1 MQPTSFYFVFP
12 TAAILLTFVLF
23 LRSKGRR
30 FSVRSIRGPPSPSSL
45 LGHEYLLRSRQHQD
59 ILSVADPKALQYIF
73 HSSGYR
79 FTKTRD
85 SFRTLQAFM
94 GQGLVSVGGM
104 IYVSVLSRKFRLT
117 GRLGEIHQRQR
128 RILSPAFA
136 ASQLRLF
143 LTVFQASA
151 VKLTEKMNERVGEA
165 KVLNV
170 LEWTSKAALDI
181 IGITAFRYQFNS
193 LNNEQTELMVAVNNL
208 FAEAGLWPTTWALLF
223 TSLWRILPEW
233 LLLPLGWIPSREIGR
248 MNFFRKVAMK
258 VSRPIFEKQL
268 KEVAGDPNPAEKDVV
283 NVLAMSHLNDDAK
296 KKMSD
301 IEIDSQLATF
311 IIAGHD
317 TTANTMAWLLYEL
330 SLHPEDQTKI
340 RDEIACTKAN
350 AAGALTTND
359 YDSMI
364 WLNACIKIPIRKGQV
379 IMTSI
384 YSYNRLPSVWGNDAE
399 EWNPSRFLD
408 GRDAKQISL
417 GVYSNLLT
425 FSAGVR
431 GCIGW
436 RFAVMELQSV
446 VTELLSN
453 FEFSTPKGAPKLQ
466 HGPAGLAV
474 SPIVPGKAEEGPQIP
489 LLVTVLNKRN
499 DLNAISSLLQY
510 LHELCEKFGY
520 LASETRAASVQ
531 ETQWAKKYTD
541 VAGFPFQAV

>member
-1 MQPTSFYFVFP
+1 MQATASYFVFP

-30 FSVRSIRGPPSPSSL
+30 SLVRKIRGPPSPSFL
-45 LGHEYLLRSRQHQD
+45 LGHEYLLRSRQHVGDPEIEWCQEYGAVYRTKGCFGQD

-79 FTKTRD
+79 FPKTKD
-85 SFRTLQAFM
+85 AFRTLQAFM
-94 GQGLVSVGGM
+94 GQGLVSVSG
-104 IYVSVLSRKFRLT
+104 S
-117 GRLGEIHQRQR
+117 EIHQRQR
-128 RILSPAFA
+128 KILSPAFA
-136 ASQLRLF
+136 TSQLRLF

-151 VKLTEKMNERVGEA
+151 LKLTEKMNERVGEA

-193 LNNEQTELMVAVNNL
+193 LNNEQTELTGAANNL
-208 FAEAGLWPTTWALLF
+208 FAEAWLWPTTWALLY
-223 TSLWRILPEW
+223 TALWRILPEW
-233 LLLPLGWIPSREIGR
+233 LLLPLGWIPSRESGR
-248 MNFFRKVAMK
+248 MNFFREVATK

-283 NVLAMSHLNDDAK
+283 NVLAMSHLNNDAK
-296 KKMSD
+296 KKMTD

-330 SLHPEDQTKI
+330 SLHPEDQAKI
-340 RDEIACTKAN
+340 REEIARTKEDTL
-350 AAGALTTND
+350 GAFTSND

-364 WLNACIKIPIRKGQV
+364 WLNACIKEALRLHPLVYGLFRESAQDDILPLAEPLTTSDGKLCSQIPIPKGQIV
-379 IMTSI
+379 MTSI
-384 YSYNRLPSVWGNDAE
+384 YSYNRLPSVWGDDAE
-399 EWNPSRFLD
+399 EWNPNRFLD
-408 GRDAKQISL
+408 GRDIKQMSL
-417 GVYSNLLT
+417 GVYANLLT

-436 RFAVMELQSV
+436 RFAIMELQSV

-453 FEFSTPKGAPKLQ
+453 FEFSMPKGAPKLQ
-466 HGPAGLAV
+466 HSPAGVTLT
-474 SPIVPGKAEEGPQIP
+474 PIVPGRVEEGPQIP
-489 LLVTVLNKRN
+489 LLVTALNK
-499 DLNAISSLLQY
+499 
-510 LHELCEKFGY
+510 
-520 LASETRAASVQ
+520 
-531 ETQWAKKYTD
+531 
-541 VAGFPFQAV
+541 

>member
-1 MQPTSFYFVFP
+1 V
-12 TAAILLTFVLF
+12 AILLTSVLF
-23 LRSKGRR
+23 LRSKRHR
-30 FSVRSIRGPPSPSSL
+30 SSVRRIRGPPSPSFL
-45 LGHEYLLRSRQHQD
+45 LGHEYLLRNRQHVGDMETEWCQEYGAVYRTKGCFGQD

-79 FTKTRD
+79 FPKTRD

-94 GQGLVSVGGM
+94 GQGLVSVGG
-104 IYVSVLSRKFRLT
+104 
-117 GRLGEIHQRQR
+117 EIHQRQR
-128 RILSPAFA
+128 KILGPAFA

-151 VKLTEKMNERVGEA
+151 VKLTEQINERVREA
-165 KVLNV
+165 KEINV
-170 LEWTSKAALDI
+170 LEWTGKAALDI
-181 IGITAFRYQFNS
+181 IGITAFRYHFNS
-193 LNNEQTELMVAVNNL
+193 LSNGQTELMAATNNL
-208 FAEAGLWPTTWALLF
+208 FAEAGMWPSSWELLF

-268 KEVAGDPNPAEKDVV
+268 KVVAGDGNPAEKDVV

-330 SLHPEDQTKI
+330 SLHPEDQVKI
-340 RDEIACTKAN
+340 REEIARTKAN
-350 AAGALTTND
+350 AGALISND

-364 WLNACIKIPIRKGQV
+364 WLNACIKEALRLHPLAYGLFREPAQDDILPLAEPITTSDGKLCSQIPIRKGQV
-379 IMTSI
+379 VMASI
-384 YSYNRLPSVWGNDAE
+384 YSYNRLPSVWGDDAE

-408 GRDAKQISL
+408 GRGVKQISL
-417 GVYSNLLT
+417 GVYANLYALVR
-425 FSAGVR
+425 AGIR
-431 GCIGW
+431 GCIGSD
-436 RFAVMELQSV
+436 RFSVMELQSV

-453 FEFSTPKGAPKLQ
+453 FEFSMPKGASKLQ
-466 HGPAGLAV
+466 HGPAGMTL

-489 LLVTVLNKRN
+489 LLVTALN
-499 DLNAISSLLQY
+499 
-510 LHELCEKFGY
+510 
-520 LASETRAASVQ
+520 
-531 ETQWAKKYTD
+531 
-541 VAGFPFQAV
+541 